1 MDNADKQ
8 KNENLVAEPVSQI
21 KQMLES
27 RVKDYDSI
35 LTNLKTQND
44 QAIAGISARLD
55 AIATSSLD
63 LGAKKKFISKINR
76 YLSIILYEN
85 DDLKI
90 KPEKARIKDLE
101 KLSTYFSIIDDI
113 LKKVENKINEKNE
126 SKAEA
131 KTDEQSNVTE
141 NHGETAANVTD
152 D

>member
-1 MDNADKQ
+1 MDNAEKQ
-8 KNENLVAEPVSQI
+8 KSENLVAEPVAQI
-21 KQMLES
+21 KQMLET
-27 RVKDYDSI
+27 RVKDYNSI

-55 AIATSSLD
+55 AIAASSLD

-113 LKKVENKINEKNE
+113 LKKVENKINDKNE

-131 KTDEQSNVTE
+131 KTDEQPNVTG
-141 NHGETAANVTD
+141 NHGETAANVAD

>member
-1 MDNADKQ
+1 MDNAEKQ
-8 KNENLVAEPVSQI
+8 KSENLVAEPVAQI
-21 KQMLES
+21 KQMLGT
-27 RVKDYDSI
+27 RVNDYSSI
-35 LTNLKTQND
+35 LNNLKAQND
-44 QAIAGISARLD
+44 EAIAGISARLD
-55 AIATSSLD
+55 AIATSSID

-113 LKKVENKINEKNE
+113 LKKVENKINERNE

-131 KTDEQSNVTE
+131 KTDEQLNIPE
-141 NHGETAANVTD
+141 NHGETSANIAD